1 METTTPAKNNVKRRT
16 LKGVVVSDKMKDTCT
31 VLVENYFKHPKYKKY
46 MTVSKKYLAHDEGNS
61 KKIGD
66 RAIIEEC
73 RPISRRKHFTVVA

>member
-1 METTTPAKNNVKRRT
+1 METKTTAQNKVTRRT

-31 VLVENYFKHPKYKKY
+31 VSVERYFKHPKYKKF
-46 MTVSKKYLAHDEGNS
+46 MSVSKKHLAHDPGNT

-66 RAIIEEC
+66 RVVIEEC